1 MINSNYLFLDMYDE
15 LYDEIRFLCNSD
27 VRLKLLKNLDNNP
40 RTMRELNDLV
50 LLSYSSISNNLNK
63 LVDAGFLIKKERKFY
78 LTNIAKL
85 NLLNCLDFNKSI
97 KVSDSFNDFLKT
109 HDIAP
114 LCDESLRNLSALI
127 GARLVE
133 SVSVDIYR
141 PHNEFKSLI
150 SSSDSLKIIFP
161 FLHPDYPK
169 IIKEL
174 LIKGVKV
181 DLLVNKDIL
190 PIFIKKV
197 GIDLLKESIYNGKLS
212 LKYLT
217 NELNLS
223 LAVGTNFISMGLFK
237 KDGNFDQNRLLIS
250 YDEESILWAKL
261 LFEKHNNNALFAKIE

>member
-1 MINSNYLFLDMYDE
+1 MINSSYLFLDMYDE
-15 LYDEIRFLCNSD
+15 LYDKIRFLCNSD
-27 VRLKLLKNLDNNP
+27 VRLKLLKSLANNP
-40 RTMRELNDLV
+40 KTMRELNDIV

-63 LVDAGFLIKKERKFY
+63 LEDAGFLIKKERKFY
-78 LTNIAKL
+78 LTNFAIL
-85 NLLNCLDFNKSI
+85 NLINCLDFNNSI

-114 LCDESLRNLSALI
+114 LCDDSLRNISSLT

-133 SVSVDIYR
+133 SVSIDIYR

-150 SSSDSLKIIFP
+150 QSSDSLKLIFP

-174 LIKGVKV
+174 LIKGIQV

-197 GIDLLKESIYNGKLS
+197 GSDLLKEFIDNKKLS

-217 NELNLS
+217 KEINLS

-237 KDGNFDQNRLLIS
+237 KDGNFDQNRLLVS
-250 YDEESILWAKL
+250 YDDESILWANL
-261 LFEKHNNNALFAKIE
+261 LFEKHNNNALFVKID